1 MRRIVSSRRLL
12 ALLCT
17 ASVAAVVAVPSA
29 AAAITT
35 ADMSTTT
42 ATAVAQ
48 ALVGPGVTISNATY
62 VGANVAAGTFAGGGA
77 APLGIG
83 FDSGVILS
91 SGNIASAAGP
101 NTADGTTTQN
111 GTAGDADLTTLSGF
125 TTLDAS
131 VLEFDFTP
139 DADTVFFRYVFASEE
154 YNEFVNTQFND
165 TFAFFVNGV
174 NCATV
179 PNPAVPL
186 GTLPVTINSVNNGNP
201 LGAGTITNP
210 ALYRNND
217 PSDGAPTIDTG
228 MDGLTI
234 VLTCMAPVNANV
246 VNHMKLA
253 IADASDRLLDSVVF
267 LEQGSLSTTP
277 PGGSGKVTGGGK
289 VTYTNGFVTFGTVA
303 IEDEQ
308 GLRGNL
314 QVNDHRT
321 GDKFHGTGVASL
333 SVTDNT
339 ATWSGPGRWNG
350 TDGYTFEATVVDNRN
365 GNSAKKGPPDT
376 IRVKIMLGAAVIWDS
391 GTKDVLQGNIK
402 VH

>member
-1 MRRIVSSRRLL
+1 MRRIVSRRHLT
-12 ALLCT
+12 AVLCT
-17 ASVAAVVAVPSA
+17 ASLAAVVAVPSA

-35 ADMSTTT
+35 VDMSTTT
-42 ATAVAQ
+42 PASVAQ
-48 ALVGPGVTISNATY
+48 TLVGPGVTITNVTY
-62 VGANVAAGTFAGGGA
+62 VGANVAAGTFAGGGL
-77 APLGIG
+77 APVGIG

-91 SGNIASAAGP
+91 SGNVASAAGP
-101 NTADGTTTQN
+101 NTADGTTTAN
-111 GTAGDADLTTLSGF
+111 GTAGDADLNTLSGF
-125 TTLDAS
+125 TTHDAS

-139 DADTVFFRYVFASEE
+139 DASTVFFRYVFASEE
-154 YNEFVNTQFND
+154 YNEYVNSQFND

-179 PNPAVPL
+179 PNPAG

-201 LGAGTITNP
+201 LGAGTITNS

-217 PSDGAPTIDTG
+217 PSDGTPAIDTQ

-246 VNHMKLA
+246 PNHMKLA
-253 IADASDRLLDSVVF
+253 IADASDFILDSVVF

-277 PGGSGKVTGGGK
+277 PGGSAKVTGGGNVA
-289 VTYTNGFVTFGTVA
+289 VTGGSVTFGTVA
-303 IEDEQ
+303 ISDEQ

-321 GDKFHGTGVASL
+321 GDRFHGTGVDSL
-333 SVTDNT
+333 SVTDKT

-350 TDGYTFEATVVDNRN
+350 QDGYTFEATVVDNRN
-365 GNSAKKGPPDT
+365 GNSAKKGSPDT
-376 IRVKIMLGAAVIWDS
+376 IRVKVMLGSALIWDS
-391 GTKDVLQGNIK
+391 GTQDLLKGNIT